1 MRRIALLLLVLVAG
15 PARAQEGGFDV
26 ALAARVFAA
35 GLDFVAP
42 RSLDLVT
49 VAELS
54 GWGLHGIT
62 ALDPALT
69 AGIVN
74 GQVQLSSAQ
83 GVIYTRAAPPESLGP
98 ASGVAWGEAVAA
110 LAEAAS
116 LASEPVRRAGT
127 QGVIQSVFDEMFN
140 HLDPYS
146 RYVAPVAADEDRAR
160 RSGEAGAGLTLARDR
175 SGIVIRTVNAD
186 GSGAAAG
193 LRPGDRL
200 LAVDGQPTRG
210 QEADTVADWVA
221 GDEGT
226 AVELLVRDA
235 RGRVRRVAAE
245 RAVTPPETVF
255 ASRVGDLL
263 LLRIAFFAEDTD
275 VRMGT
280 ELAQAVRG
288 QRPVRGAILDLR
300 DNHGGLLR
308 QAVAASELMLGGGLV
323 VTTAGR
329 DPQASHVWEADSPDL
344 LAGRPIV
351 VLVDGRSA
359 SAAEIMAAALADRG
373 RAVVTGSATYG
384 KGLVQAVTTLPDGGE
399 MFVSWSRLLAPD
411 GWPLQGLG
419 VLPQVCTSLGETFL
433 RAQFEALGAG
443 QDLLGPALA
452 RTRAARPPLPEAQAV
467 EMRAPCPAAVGGDED
482 LGAARWLLAHSAAYG
497 AALLPG
503 AMRASP

>member
-1 MRRIALLLLVLVAG
+1 MRRIVALLLVLVAG
-15 PARAQEGGFDV
+15 SARAQEPGFDV
-26 ALAARVFAA
+26 ALAGRVFVA
-35 GLDFVAP
+35 GLDFIAP
-42 RSLDLVT
+42 RSLDPVT
-49 VAELS
+49 VADLA
-54 GWGLHGIT
+54 GWGLHGIP
-62 ALDPALT
+62 ALDPAFT
-69 AGIVN
+69 AGVVN
-74 GQVQLSSAQ
+74 GQIQLSGPK
-83 GVIYTRAAPPESLGP
+83 GVIYARPAPPDGDGP
-98 ASGVAWGEAVAA
+98 ASGAAWGETVAT
-110 LAEAAS
+110 LAGAAS
-116 LASEPVRRAGT
+116 LASAPVRSAGT
-127 QGVIQSVFDEMFN
+127 QGVIQSVFDEIFN

-146 RYVAPVAADEDRAR
+146 RYVAPIAAEEDRAR

-200 LAVDGQPTRG
+200 LAVDGQPTPG
-210 QEADTVADWVA
+210 QDAATVADWIS

-226 AVELLVRDA
+226 VVELLVRDV
-235 RGRVRRVAAE
+235 RGHVRQVAAE

-255 ASRVGDLL
+255 ASRVGDVL
-263 LLRIAFFAEDTD
+263 LLRVAFFAEDTD

-280 ELAQAVRG
+280 ELAQAVHGR
-288 QRPVRGAILDLR
+288 RPVRGAILDLR

-329 DPQASHVWEADSPDL
+329 DPRASHVWEADSPDL

-399 MFVSWSRLLAPD
+399 LFVSWSRLLAPD

-419 VLPQVCTSLGETFL
+419 VLPQVCTSLGEASL
-433 RAQFEALGAG
+433 REQLDALSAG
-443 QDLLGPALA
+443 RDLLGPALA

-467 EMRAPCPAAVGGDED
+467 ELREACPAAIGGDED
-482 LGAARWLLAHSAAYG
+482 LGTARWLLAHSAAYG

>member
-1 MRRIALLLLVLVAG
+1 MRCIALLLLVLVAG
-15 PARAQEGGFDV
+15 PARAQEGGFDA

-42 RSLDLVT
+42 RTLDPVT

-54 GWGLHGIT
+54 GWGLHGIA
-62 ALDPALT
+62 ALDPALA
-69 AGIVN
+69 AGVLS
-74 GQVQLSSAQ
+74 GQVQLSGAR
-83 GVIYTRAAPPESLGP
+83 GVIYAQAAPPETS
-98 ASGVAWGEAVAA
+98 AAAWGEAIAA
-110 LAEAAS
+110 LADAAS

-193 LRPGDRL
+193 LRAGDRL
-200 LAVDGQPTRG
+200 LAVDGQSTRG
-210 QEADTVADWVA
+210 QDAGTVADWIA

-226 AVELLVRDA
+226 AVELLVRGA
-235 RGRVRRVAAE
+235 RGRVRQVTVE
-245 RAVTPPETVF
+245 RDVTPPETVF

-263 LLRIAFFAEDTD
+263 LLRVAFFAEDTD
-275 VRMGT
+275 LRMGA

-288 QRPVRGAILDLR
+288 RRPVRGAILDLR
-300 DNHGGLLR
+300 DNRGGLLR
-308 QAVAASELMLGGGLV
+308 QAVSASELMLGGGLV

-399 MFVSWSRLLAPD
+399 LFVSWSRLLAPD

-419 VLPQVCTSLGETFL
+419 VMPQVCTSLGGASL
-433 RAQFEALGAG
+433 REQFEALGAG
-443 QDLLGPALA
+443 RDLLGPALA
-452 RTRAARPPLPEAQAV
+452 RTRAARPRLPEAQAV
-467 EMRAPCPAAVGGDED
+467 ELRDACPAAVGSDED
-482 LGAARWLLAHSAAYG
+482 LGAARWLLAHSSAYG

>member
-1 MRRIALLLLVLVAG
+1 MKRVAVLLLVLVAG
-15 PARAQEGGFDV
+15 SARAQEAGFDA

-35 GLDFVAP
+35 GLDFIAP
-42 RSLDLVT
+42 RSLDAVT
-49 VAELS
+49 VSELA

-62 ALDPALT
+62 ALDPAFT
-69 AGIVN
+69 AGVVS
-74 GQVQLSSAQ
+74 GELQLSSAK
-83 GVIYTRAAPPESLGP
+83 GVIYSRPMPTDANGP
-98 ASGVAWGEAVAA
+98 ASGAAWGAAVAT
-110 LAEAAS
+110 LAGAAS
-116 LASEPVRRAGT
+116 LASEPIRSAGT

-146 RYVAPVAADEDRAR
+146 RYVAPVAAEEDRAR
-160 RSGEAGAGLTLARDR
+160 RSGEAGAGLTLERDR
-175 SGIVIRTVNAD
+175 SGIVIRSVNAD

-193 LRPGDRL
+193 LRAGDHV

-210 QEADTVADWVA
+210 QDAAAVADWIA

-226 AVELLVRDA
+226 VVELLVRDA
-235 RGRVRRVAAE
+235 HGRVHQVAAE

-263 LLRIAFFAEDTD
+263 LLRVAFFAEDTD
-275 VRMGT
+275 VRVGT
-280 ELAQAVRG
+280 ELAEAVHGR
-288 QRPVRGAILDLR
+288 RPVRGAILDLR

-329 DPQASHVWEADSPDL
+329 DPQASHVWEADGPDL

-419 VLPQVCTSLGETFL
+419 VMPQVCTSLGDASL
-433 RAQFEALGAG
+433 REQLDALSAG
-443 QDLLGPALA
+443 RDLLGPALA

-467 EMRAPCPAAVGGDED
+467 ELRTACPAAIGGDED
-482 LGAARWLLAHSAAYG
+482 LDAARWLLAHSAAYE

-503 AMRASP
+503 AMRAGP